1 MDSNGHAGRIQQII
15 TREKVTR
22 VTKILVFAVE
32 VEDNETPEIGE
43 TYDVTNDERYF
54 IDARL
59 ATIIPSNDP
68 NLPDYI
74 KEIL

>member
-15 TREKVTR
+15 TREKVTT
-22 VTKILVFAVE
+22 VTKILIFAVE

-43 TYDVTNDERYF
+43 AYDVTNDDRYF